1 MYRARRHTIL
11 FAHQTSKA
19 MLPRLLKLF
28 RNGLAI
34 FVLLAVPAI
43 SNTSGLKQETLN
55 AWDDYLRT
63 ANLRMYRNLGTGDPF
78 LWIEE
83 EPGRSQRVR
92 QGEILISPAREASPR
107 KVHDGLIHDWI
118 GAIFIPSVRMNDVF
132 AIVHD
137 YNRYKDFYKPTVIES
152 KLVGR
157 TGEEYQFSM
166 VGLKSV
172 LFEKIVL
179 EGQFESHCSQL
190 DGRRRYC
197 ISFSTRVQEI
207 KDYGQPDSHKLP
219 TDEGH
224 GYIWRLYSLTK
235 FEERDGGV
243 YIEVEAI
250 ALSRDISASLR
261 WFTKPVVERVSRN
274 SMSTILQLTREAVR
288 SNIAAYDGKDL
299 KTRNY
304 LQGNSSR

>member
-1 MYRARRHTIL
+1 
-11 FAHQTSKA
+11 
-19 MLPRLLKLF
+19 MLLQRLNLF

-34 FVLLAVPAI
+34 VVLLL
-43 SNTSGLKQETLN
+43 GLKT
-55 AWDDYLRT
+55 
-63 ANLRMYRNLGTGDPF
+63 
-78 LWIEE
+78 
-83 EPGRSQRVR
+83 
-92 QGEILISPAREASPR
+92 
-107 KVHDGLIHDWI
+107 
-118 GAIFIPSVRMNDVF
+118 
-132 AIVHD
+132 
-137 YNRYKDFYKPTVIES
+137 
-152 KLVGR
+152 
-157 TGEEYQFSM
+157 
-166 VGLKSV
+166 V

-197 ISFSTRVQEI
+197 ISYSTRVQEI
-207 KDYGQPDSHKLP
+207 KDYGQPDQNKLP
-219 TDEGH
+219 MDEGH

-288 SNIAAYDGKDL
+288 SNIAACDGKDL
-299 KTRNY
+299 KTRKY

>member
-1 MYRARRHTIL
+1 MRPQR
-11 FAHQTSKA
+11 
-19 MLPRLLKLF
+19 LKLF

-34 FVLLAVPAI
+34 LVLLAVPAI
-43 SNTSGLKQETLN
+43 SASELKQETLN

-63 ANLRMYRNLGTGDPF
+63 ANLRVHRNLGMGDPF

-83 EPGRSQRVR
+83 KPGRSQHVR

-118 GAIFIPSVRMNDVF
+118 GAIFIPGVRINDVF
-132 AIVHD
+132 AVVHD
-137 YNRYKDFYKPTVIES
+137 YSRYKDFYKPTVIES

-157 TGEEYQFSM
+157 TGEDYEFSI

-197 ISFSTRVQEI
+197 ISYSTRVQEI
-207 KDYGQPDSHKLP
+207 KDYGQLDSHKLP
-219 TDEGH
+219 RDEGH
-224 GYIWRLYSLTK
+224 GYIWRLYSVTK

-261 WFTKPVVERVSRN
+261 WFTKPVVEHVSRA
-274 SMSTILQLTREAVR
+274 SMTTILQRTREAVR
-288 SNIAAYDGKDL
+288 SNIAVRNGKDP
-299 KTRNY
+299 KTCNF
-304 LQGNSSR
+304 LQGDSSR